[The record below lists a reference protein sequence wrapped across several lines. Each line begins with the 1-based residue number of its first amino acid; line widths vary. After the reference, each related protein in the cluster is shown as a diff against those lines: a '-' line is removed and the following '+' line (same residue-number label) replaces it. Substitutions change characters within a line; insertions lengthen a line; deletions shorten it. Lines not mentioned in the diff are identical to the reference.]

1 MMAPTKTH
9 ARTPTAL
16 QAWTRREMLATL
28 PAAAF
33 LPGVLAQTPASKPSI
48 RVRALNHMTLTVSDV
63 QRSLDFYQGLFG
75 MPIQARQGQTPCLR
89 IGRGPQFIALA
100 KAGANVAPHINHYC
114 FTVEDF
120 NVDRLL
126 NVLAAHGVTRAEAG
140 GAPGGGLSGG
150 PMKVRVRMRGPES
163 GGAKEG
169 TPELYV
175 GDPGGVVVQLQDPTY
190 CGGAGVMGEVC
201 LATPEPSPKKGLL
214 TTGDLSH
221 FTMRTPEPEKT
232 IRFYREAFGMPIQVY
247 QGKVPALGVAKGP
260 QFVMFNGVPGGGGAN
275 TPAAATPAGS
285 IHHAC
290 LTVDGFHVDR
300 IFKTLNDYG
309 LKPRGDAQ
317 GAAPALTYYV
327 SMRMPDRGGI
337 APNGTPELYFTDPDG
352 LVIQLQDPKYCGG
365 GGALGEIC
373 PS

>member
-1 MMAPTKTH
+1 MTKPHRPSSISPAMPRLSRRDLLTSAP
-9 ARTPTAL
+9 AL
-16 QAWTRREMLATL
+16 ALLPRSLVQA
-28 PAAAF
+28 
-33 LPGVLAQTPASKPSI
+33 PGAKPSI

-75 MPIQARQGQTPCLR
+75 LPIQARQGQTPCLR

-100 KAGANVAPHINHYC
+100 RAGANVQPHINHYC

-126 NVLAAHGVTRAEAG
+126 NVLAAHGVTKAEG
-140 GAPGGGLSGG
+140 GAAGGGLSGG
-150 PMKVRVRMRGPES
+150 PMKVRVRMRGLES

-190 CGGAGVMGEVC
+190 CGGAGVMGESC

-221 FTMRTPEPEKT
+221 FTMRVPNPDAT

-247 QGKVPALGVAKGP
+247 QGKVPALGVARGP
-260 QFVMFNGVPGGGGAN
+260 QFIMYNGTGGGAADS
-275 TPAAATPAGS
+275 AASGPPAGQ

-290 LTVDGFHVDR
+290 LTVDGFDVDR
-300 IFKTLNDYG
+300 IFKTLSDYG
-309 LKPRGDAQ
+309 LKPRGAAQ
-317 GAAPALTYYV
+317 GAAPPLTYYV
-327 SMRMPDRGGI
+327 SMRMPDRGGV

-352 LVIQLQDPKYCGG
+352 LVIQLQDHKYCGG
-365 GGALGEIC
+365 GGPLGEIC
-373 PS
+373 S

>member
-1 MMAPTKTH
+1 MTSHHSVDAPPP
-9 ARTPTAL
+9 AAGL
-16 QAWTRREMLATL
+16 SRRRLLASL
-28 PAAAF
+28 PAFVA
-33 LPGVLAQTPASKPSI
+33 LPGAFAQAPAAKPSI

-75 MPIQARQGQTPCLR
+75 MPIQARQGQVPCLR

-120 NVDRLL
+120 HVDRLL
-126 NVLAAHGVTRAEAG
+126 AVLAAHGVTKAEPG
-140 GAPGGGLSGG
+140 GSPGGGLSGG
-150 PMKVRVRMRGPES
+150 AMKVRVRMRGPEA
-163 GGAKEG
+163 GGAKDG

-175 GDPGGVVVQLQDPTY
+175 GDPGGVVVQLQDPSY
-190 CGGAGVMGEVC
+190 CGGAGVNGEVC
-201 LATPEPSPKKGLL
+201 LATPEPAPKKGLL

-221 FTMRTPEPEKT
+221 FTMRVPNPDDT
-232 IRFYREAFGMPIQVY
+232 IRFYREAFGLPIQVY
-247 QGKVPALGVAKGP
+247 QGKVPALGIAKGP
-260 QFVMFNGVPGGGGAN
+260 QFVMYNGMGGGAS
-275 TPAAATPAGS
+275 AAASGPQVGQ

-290 LTVDGFHVDR
+290 LTVDGFDVDR

-309 LKPRGDAQ
+309 LKPRGSSQ
-317 GAAPALTYYV
+317 GAAAPLTYYV
-327 SMRMPDRGGI
+327 SMRMPDRGGA

-365 GGALGEIC
+365 GGMLGEIC